1 VNSSTLDHISVVVIQ
16 WNRRSGSGGGRGEL
30 IVLARQ
36 LRAAGFLVRMFHNR
50 GRMDHYIQQQ
60 FGEDSV
66 MESGGTQL
74 PLRRRLHCIVAAGG
88 DGTVADV
95 VNRHPGRPI
104 AVLPLG
110 TENLLARFL
119 GMKRSGTQ
127 VAKAIR
133 AGTTFWLDTAVANGQ
148 RFLLMFSVGLDAE
161 VVDAIH
167 SVRTGTIRRIS
178 YVIPVLKAFI
188 RSQPK
193 RYRAVTADGSGVI
206 SGTHLI
212 VTNIPRYGFGL
223 PFAPQARGDDGL
235 LDVRAFQGQTRW
247 SIFWHA
253 AKLKLGLPIGSNEVQ
268 RFSSAELTLSCDHA
282 RGVSQFDGD
291 PGPPLPVSIR
301 VEPRSLCV
309 IVLKSPQQR

>member
-1 VNSSTLDHISVVVIQ
+1 MNLWTPDHRCVVVIQ
-16 WNRRSGSGGGRGEL
+16 WNRRSGSGRGRGEL
-30 IVLARQ
+30 IVLAKR

-50 GRMDHYIQQQ
+50 PRMDHYIQQQ
-60 FGEDSV
+60 FREDSAIRLKRV
-66 MESGGTQL
+66 
-74 PLRRRLHCIVAAGG
+74 LHCIVAAGG

-127 VAKAIR
+127 VAEAIR
-133 AGTTFWLDTAVANGQ
+133 VGTTIGLDTAIANGQ
-148 RFLLMFSVGLDAE
+148 RFLLMFSMGLDAE

-167 SVRTGTIRRIS
+167 STRTGTIRRMN
-178 YVIPVLKAFI
+178 YVIPVLKAFL
-188 RSQPK
+188 RSRPK
-193 RYRAVTADGSGVI
+193 TYRAINADGSTTI

-223 PFAPQARGDDGL
+223 PFAPHALGDDGM
-235 LDVRAFQGQTRW
+235 LDVRAFQGQSRW

-253 AKLKLGLPIGSNEVQ
+253 TKLKLGLPIGADEVQ
-268 RFSSAELTLSCDHA
+268 RFSSAEVTLSCDHE

-301 VEPRSLCV
+301 IEPRSLCV
-309 IVLKSPQQR
+309 IVPQSPAEN

>member
-1 VNSSTLDHISVVVIQ
+1 MNSSTLDHISVVVIQ

-66 MESGGTQL
+66 MESGGKQL

-133 AGTTFWLDTAVANGQ
+133 AGTTFWLDTAVANG
-148 RFLLMFSVGLDAE
+148 
-161 VVDAIH
+161 
-167 SVRTGTIRRIS
+167 
-178 YVIPVLKAFI
+178 
-188 RSQPK
+188 
-193 RYRAVTADGSGVI
+193 
-206 SGTHLI
+206 
-212 VTNIPRYGFGL
+212 
-223 PFAPQARGDDGL
+223 
-235 LDVRAFQGQTRW
+235 
-247 SIFWHA
+247 
-253 AKLKLGLPIGSNEVQ
+253 
-268 RFSSAELTLSCDHA
+268 
-282 RGVSQFDGD
+282 
-291 PGPPLPVSIR
+291 
-301 VEPRSLCV
+301 
-309 IVLKSPQQR
+309 